1 MHGVVLVL
9 VSHLRQTVATATVE
23 RNGGGGGV
31 GDAAV
36 ECYNGVCFCA
46 CNSSLEG
53 AMKLKFAPFCSS

>member
-23 RNGGGGGV
+23 RNGGGV
-31 GDAAV
+31 AAI
-36 ECYNGVCFCA
+36 ECYNGVCFRA

-53 AMKLKFAPFCSS
+53 ATKLKFALFCSS